1 MKFNKI
7 ESPMVGKISKVL
19 KAKKK
24 KNIRRKYK
32 II

>member
-24 KNIRRKYK
+24 KYK
-32 II
+32 TQI

>member
-24 KNIRRKYK
+24 NIRRKYK